1 MEEASAQPAVTFVAT
16 PGAAQMDEECRNQLL
31 AIQLEY
37 ASQIF
42 EDEEYRSLENQLRI
56 SLGFPVKEDPQV
68 PSSTSL
74 SGLSGLPETLE
85 GLQGDQSHSLLGG
98 TIGSS
103 RRMTSLKRR
112 KRSVRK
118 SFRKAHYG

>member
-1 MEEASAQPAVTFVAT
+1 MEEASAQPTVTSVAT
-16 PGAAQMDEECRNQLL
+16 PGAAQIDEEFRTQLL

-56 SLGFPVKEDPQV
+56 SLGFPVKEDP
-68 PSSTSL
+68 PSTSL
-74 SGLSGLPETLE
+74 SGLSGLPESE
-85 GLQGDQSHSLLGG
+85 GLPGDQSHSSLGG

-118 SFRKAHYG
+118 SFRRAHYG